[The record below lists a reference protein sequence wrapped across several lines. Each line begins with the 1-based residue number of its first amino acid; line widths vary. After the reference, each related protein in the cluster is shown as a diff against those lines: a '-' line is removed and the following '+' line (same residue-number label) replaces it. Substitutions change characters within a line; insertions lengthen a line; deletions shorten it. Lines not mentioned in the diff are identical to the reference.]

1 MWRMTKTK
9 KILESKRKF
18 EFIYEKY
25 YNVLYSEVS
34 ITKHGEKSLIFL
46 NLMKTW
52 AMKYPVR

>member
-1 MWRMTKTK
+1 MTKTK
-9 KILESKRKF
+9 KILEGKRKF

-25 YNVLYSEVS
+25 YSVLYSEVS